1 MSEKE
6 GKVLKIYDGSRP
18 RDEDLY
24 DLTWVNQVAWTLA
37 VVFAG
42 IVVWLA
48 IALVNA
54 ENQRF
59 ALISGQ
65 CGDPVFK
72 GSFDQKCLS
81 VVHSRAHWW
90 EHLWYGMTHVSPE
103 APKKPGR

>member
-6 GKVLKIYDGSRP
+6 GKILKIYDGSIP
-18 RDEDLY
+18 REEDLY

-37 VVFAG
+37 AVFAG
-42 IVVWLA
+42 IIVWLA

-59 ALISGQ
+59 ALMSGK

-72 GSFDQKCLS
+72 GSFDQKCLAL
-81 VVHSRAHWW
+81 VRSRDHWW
-90 EHLWYGMTHVSPE
+90 EHLWYGVTHVKPE
-103 APKKPGR
+103 ASKR

>member
-42 IVVWLA
+42 IAIWLG

-54 ENQRF
+54 ENQRN
-59 ALISGQ
+59 ALITGQ
-65 CGDPVFK
+65 CADPVFK
-72 GSFDQKCLS
+72 GAFDHKCLAL
-81 VVHSRAHWW
+81 VRSRAHWW
-90 EHLWYGMTHVSPE
+90 EHLGYAVMHVSPE
-103 APKKPGR
+103 APKK

>member
-6 GKVLKIYDGSRP
+6 GKILKIYDKSIP
-18 RDEDLY
+18 REDDLY

-42 IVVWLA
+42 IIIWLA

-59 ALISGQ
+59 ALMSGK
-65 CGDPVFK
+65 CADPVFK

-81 VVHSRAHWW
+81 VVQSRDHWW
-90 EHLWYGMTHVSPE
+90 EHLWYGMTHVAPE
-103 APKKPGR
+103 APKR

>member
-6 GKVLKIYDGSRP
+6 GKILKIYDGSIP
-18 RDEDLY
+18 REEDLY

-42 IVVWLA
+42 IIVWMA
-48 IALVNA
+48 IALANA

-59 ALISGQ
+59 ALISGK

-72 GSFDQKCLS
+72 GTFDQKCL
-81 VVHSRAHWW
+81 VMVRSRDHWW
-90 EHLWYGMTHVSPE
+90 EHVWYAVTHVKPD
-103 APKKPGR
+103 APAK